1 MVCFSLGLLSSVSE
15 AATLY
20 MPDNCS
26 SFSACA
32 SAMRAGDTLIIR
44 DGTYSGSVSGAKGGT
59 TIQAE
64 NDGRVTFTGSFL
76 PGNAGFTMQGIVVK
90 SSNQKELGS
99 GNTYRRMSFV
109 GGPSCGN
116 TVNSLM
122 GSNTKIYESA
132 FYGRGGRYL
141 LLAYQQN
148 GGIVI
153 QDVIFRPDGG
163 WGQGSGCSES
173 EPHAAYN
180 MYDTEG
186 FTITRAV
193 LVDAISEATNSE
205 NIGGQIVG
213 THQSHGNVGTITQSV
228 STTSGPYGR
237 FTSEGNGS
245 HNVTISDSVSRG
257 NGYQYSM
264 TRNVSG
270 TTTATRFDGD
280 SAVDAFKGTINRTTG
295 ANITLN
301 ESFLSDPRWK
311 QEMCAGAGVSRG
323 FCGSA
328 ASLASYIGTKAGISV
343 GSPGQSQ
350 VPSPPSGLR
359 ITQ

>member
-1 MVCFSLGLLSSVSE
+1 MQS
-15 AATLY
+15 
-20 MPDNCS
+20 
-26 SFSACA
+26 
-32 SAMRAGDTLIIR
+32 GDTLIIR
-44 DGTYSGSVSGAKGGT
+44 DGTYSGSVTGARANT
-59 TIQAE
+59 IIQAE
-64 NDGRVTFTGSFL
+64 NDGLVTFTGTFA
-76 PGNAGFTMQGIVVK
+76 PGSAGFTMQGIVVK
-90 SSNQKELGS
+90 SSGQKDLGS
-99 GNTYRRMSFV
+99 NNTYRRMSFV

-116 TVNSLM
+116 QVNSGM
-122 GSNTKIYESA
+122 GSNTRVYESA

-141 LLAYQQN
+141 LIAYQQN
-148 GGIVI
+148 GGIVL

-163 WGQGSGCSES
+163 WGQSSGCSES

-186 FTITRAV
+186 FSIARAIV
-193 LVDAISEATNSE
+193 VDAISDATNSE
-205 NIGGQIVG
+205 NIGGHVVG

-228 STTSGPYGR
+228 VTTSGPYGR

-245 HNVTISDSVSRG
+245 HNVTVSDSVARG
-257 NGYQYSM
+257 NGIPYGM
-264 TRNVSG
+264 TRNVQG
-270 TTTATRFDGD
+270 TTTATRFDAD
-280 SAVDAFKGTINRTTG
+280 STVTAFKGVINRTTG

-301 ESFLSDPRWK
+301 EAFLNDPRWK

-343 GSPGQSQ
+343 GGSGQSQ
-350 VPSPPSGLR
+350 IPSPPTGLR

>member
-1 MVCFSLGLLSSVSE
+1 
-15 AATLY
+15 
-20 MPDNCS
+20 
-26 SFSACA
+26 
-32 SAMRAGDTLIIR
+32 MRAGDTLIIR

-64 NDGRVTFTGSFL
+64 NDGRVTFTGSFN
-76 PGNAGFTMQGIVVK
+76 PGSAGFTMQGIVVK

-116 TVNSLM
+116 SVNSLM

-163 WGQGSGCSES
+163 WGSGSGCSQS

-186 FTITRAV
+186 FTITRAIV
-193 LVDAISEATNSE
+193 VDAISEASGSE
-205 NIGGQIVG
+205 NIGGQVVN
-213 THQSHGNVGTITQSV
+213 THENHGNVGTITQSV
-228 STTSGPYGR
+228 ITASGAYGR
-237 FTSEGNGS
+237 FASDGHGS
-245 HNVTISDSVSRG
+245 HSVTISDSVSRG
-257 NGYQYSM
+257 NGYQYGM

-270 TTTATRFDGD
+270 TTTASRFDSD
-280 SAVDAFKGTINRTTG
+280 AAVDAFKGSINRSTG

-301 ESFLSDPRWK
+301 EAFLSDLRWK
-311 QEMCAGAGVSRG
+311 QEMCGGAGVSRG
-323 FCGSA
+323 FCSSA
-328 ASLASYIGTKAGISV
+328 AGLASYIGTRVGISV

-350 VPSPPSGLR
+350 VPSPPSNLR